1 MARPRN
7 SRNALAWQAA
17 VILLPVIALAALG
30 AFYLRQDRLLVR
42 HEAEERAR
50 MLAQEIAQKLW
61 RGLTNSAGLGEEYAF
76 RIDDDGALLSPL
88 SYQRAP
94 EPRPLDLAKL
104 TAEQTGLWQQSDAA
118 ALGRLLEADVPVD
131 FQAVANYRYAA
142 TLAAERRLGEAY
154 EVFRGVYQRFP
165 RAVSEAGLPVALM
178 AGLRALELPSESS
191 STKWARPLS
200 WDILCRLG
208 IAEPSALTP
217 MIFERAAR
225 SGALP
230 DSRLREHREQWETHE
245 ALRELYRASRDQLSS
260 PEEAPIFWIR
270 SGAER
275 WLASRVDEQTT
286 NHWIVC
292 RQIDGAAKA
301 PMLRTTNSSLDGLRA
316 MRVTVGSEAQITP
329 ASLAGVLP
337 PDVIPNYLSL
347 GLVAASEPVILT
359 PTAPVLAAAA
369 HAEKGRDLLKVSLHL
384 ARPELLY
391 ARQRQRVVWF
401 GLLIAVSIVAA
412 LVGLGSA
419 WRNFQK
425 QERLAELKDNFV
437 SSVSHE
443 LRAPIA
449 SVRLMAEGL
458 ERGRVPDP
466 EKQREYHH
474 FIVQECQRLSA
485 LIQNVLDFSRI
496 DQGRKQYEFESA
508 DVLRLVRETVK
519 AMEPTAA
526 ERQIVLGLPPAAE
539 SSLNAVVDA
548 RAIQQALINLIDN
561 AVKHSSPGSEV
572 TVNVCAQKAAAQP
585 MLEISVEDHG
595 EGIPK
600 AEQERIFER
609 FYRVGSELRRQTP
622 GAGIGL
628 SIVKHIVDAHGGRV
642 RVESEPGKGSRFTIE
657 IPLKG

>member
-50 MLAQEIAQKLW
+50 TLAHEIAEKLW
-61 RGLTNSAGLGEEYAF
+61 RGLTNSAGVSEEYAF
-76 RIDDDGALLSPL
+76 RIDDDGALLFPPP
-88 SYQRAP
+88 YQKAP

-104 TAEQTGLWQQSDAA
+104 TSEQTALWQQRDAA
-118 ALGRLLEADVPVD
+118 TLWRLLETDMPAD
-131 FQAVANYRYAA
+131 FQAVANYRYATA
-142 TLAAERRLGEAY
+142 LVAEKRLTEAHEAFRR
-154 EVFRGVYQRFP
+154 VYQRSP

-178 AGLRALELPSESS
+178 AGLKALELPSDISG
-191 STKWARPLS
+191 TKWARPLS
-200 WDILCRLG
+200 WDILCGLA
-208 IAEPSALTP
+208 IAEPSALTTT
-217 MIFERAAR
+217 ILERAAR
-225 SGALP
+225 TGALSA
-230 DSRLREHREQWETHE
+230 SRMGERREQWETHE
-245 ALRELYRASRDQLSS
+245 ALRELYRASCDQVSS
-260 PEEAPIFWIR
+260 SDVAPIFWIR
-270 SGAER
+270 SGGER
-275 WLASRVDEQTT
+275 WLASRIEQPT

-292 RQIDGAAKA
+292 RQIDGTAKGEGSRA
-301 PMLRTTNSSLDGLRA
+301 TNNPSDRLRA
-316 MRVTVGSEAQITP
+316 MRVTVGPDAQIAP
-329 ASLAGVLP
+329 ASLGDLLQ

-347 GLVAASEPVILT
+347 GLVAANEPVIPA
-359 PTAPVLAAAA
+359 PTAPVLAAAT
-369 HAEKGRDLLKVSLHL
+369 HAENGRDLLKVSLHL
-384 ARPELLY
+384 ARPELLF

-412 LVGLGSA
+412 LLGLSSA
-419 WRNFQK
+419 WRSFQR

-458 ERGRVPDP
+458 ERGRVQDP
-466 EKQREYHH
+466 EKQHEYYH

-508 DVLRLVRETVK
+508 DVLRLVHETVK
-519 AMEPTAA
+519 AMEPSAT
-526 ERQIVLGLPPAAE
+526 ERQIMLRLPPPAE
-539 SSLNAVVDA
+539 TSLNAVIDA

-561 AVKHSSPGSEV
+561 AIKHSSPGSEV
-572 TVNVCAQKAAAQP
+572 IIKVSRQTTGAKQT
-585 MLEISVEDHG
+585 LEISVEDHG

-600 AEQERIFER
+600 SEHERIFER

-628 SIVKHIVDAHGGRV
+628 SIVQHIVDAHGGRV
-642 RVESEPGKGSRFTIE
+642 RVESEPGKGSRFAIE
-657 IPLKG
+657 ILLKG